1 MRETVAALQD
11 AYKTQNWDAYLELM
25 CPSMREKFT
34 GPILDAVKK
43 TRSGQGLSRATVTA
57 VTIDG
62 DTATATVDGQNE
74 MLGSKTVHL
83 PLVRADGWKI
93 CVPDSGVV
101 N

>member
-1 MRETVAALQD
+1 
-11 AYKTQNWDAYLELM
+11 M

-43 TRSGQGLSRATVTA
+43 TRSGQGLFRATVTA
-57 VTIDG
+57 VTIDC

-74 MLGSKTVHL
+74 VLGSKTVHL